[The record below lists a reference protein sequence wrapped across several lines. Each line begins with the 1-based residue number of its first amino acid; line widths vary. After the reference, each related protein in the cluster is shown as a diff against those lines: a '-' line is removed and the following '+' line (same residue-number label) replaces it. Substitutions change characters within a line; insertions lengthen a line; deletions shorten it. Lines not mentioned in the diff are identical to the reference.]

1 MTNSLGIVPVP
12 DEREH
17 PFSDAPA
24 PRDYWYFTFGL
35 DHPLA
40 KRYVIL
46 LGTHEET
53 RRLMTA
59 IFGQGN
65 WGEQYTRE
73 RGGMIATRHG
83 LVKLELGL

>member
-1 MTNSLGIVPVP
+1 MT
-12 DEREH
+12 EH
-17 PFSDAPA
+17 PLRAYTADDPA

-53 RRLMTA
+53 RQLMTA

-65 WGEQYTRE
+65 WAEQYTRE
-73 RGGMIATRHG
+73 KGRADRDEVQPGQAGTGALR
-83 LVKLELGL
+83 

>member
-1 MTNSLGIVPVP
+1 MS
-12 DEREH
+12 EH
-17 PFSDAPA
+17 PFRVYTAADPA

-40 KRYVIL
+40 RRYVIL

-53 RRLMTA
+53 RKLMTA

-65 WGEQYTRE
+65 WAEQYARE
-73 RGGMIATRHG
+73 RGMVIATRHK
-83 LVKLELGL
+83 LVKLELGLNGDPA